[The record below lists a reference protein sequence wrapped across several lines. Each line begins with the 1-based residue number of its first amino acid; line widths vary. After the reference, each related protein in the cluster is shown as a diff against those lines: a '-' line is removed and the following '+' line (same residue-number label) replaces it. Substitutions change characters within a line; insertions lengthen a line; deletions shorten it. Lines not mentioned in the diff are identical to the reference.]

1 MLIYSKYFYKFKFHS
16 EAREPLLLD
25 PGIDTCSVFV
35 FEDILYFNFCSDGEI
50 QMCTE
55 CFTFTQC
62 TKTYHVSIL
71 AGVTESFGTGFGT
84 SPFSDSCAFGAFWA
98 FGIFVQI
105 PDCPAP
111 KFFDLLGSC
120 FFRDFGI

>member
-1 MLIYSKYFYKFKFHS
+1 
-16 EAREPLLLD
+16 
-25 PGIDTCSVFV
+25 
-35 FEDILYFNFCSDGEI
+35 
-50 QMCTE
+50 MCTE

-71 AGVTESFGTGFGT
+71 AGGTESFGTGFGT

-111 KFFDLLGSC
+111 RVFLEFWAVRNFHVISWQ
-120 FFRDFGI
+120 FGISHFGSRAPGAARESRGET